1 MRKVWFVL
9 PSIVTVIAFV
19 GCSQD
24 NGAGGAQG
32 GANPSGGKSASGGA
46 TSGGATSGGASTG
59 GVSAGGSNSGGAS
72 AGGSSSGASNS
83 GGTSAGGSNSGGSN
97 SGGSNAGGSS
107 SGGSN
112 GGNGSGG
119 VGRGGSS
126 NGGGGAAN
134 GGTTSGGMG
143 SGGSGKGGAPASTP
157 CSFPSAWAPGSPTY
171 TTYTLPNA
179 LTACGYQGMGT
190 NAVRNIVTPANFA
203 AIPGM
208 SSSNFNTSNR
218 CGACVKINNAIIT
231 IVDECPYD
239 GGQNKPCANNPSGHL
254 DLSQQGA
261 SAAGVQGNP
270 DLKNQAKWQFVPC
283 PVNGNVIVR
292 LKQGNNNEFFIE
304 NEILPIQSV
313 TCEGQN
319 GSRTS
324 YGAWHFDQ
332 NVNGKPCTVTDIS
345 NRSID
350 ITIGNTQN
358 ENVDTGVQFPKCQ

>member
-1 MRKVWFVL
+1 MRKIWFAV
-9 PSIVTVIAFV
+9 PSLIAVIALV

-24 NGAGGAQG
+24 NGGGGAQG
-32 GANPSGGKSASGGA
+32 GANASGGKS
-46 TSGGATSGGASTG
+46 TSGGVA
-59 GVSAGGSNSGGAS
+59 N
-72 AGGSSSGASNS
+72 GGSSSGGVSSGGANSGGSTSGSSS
-83 GGTSAGGSNSGGSN
+83 GGTS
-97 SGGSNAGGSS
+97 SGGSNAGGPSAGGASSGGNS
-107 SGGSN
+107 SGGSSAGSGN
-112 GGNGSGG
+112 GGTSNGGT
-119 VGRGGSS
+119 S
-126 NGGGGAAN
+126 NGGGGHAN

-157 CSFPSAWAPGSPTY
+157 CSFPSAWAPGNPTY

-190 NAVRNIVTPANFA
+190 NAVRNIATAANFA

-208 SSSNFNTSNR
+208 SSSNFNTSSR

-254 DLSQQGA
+254 YLSQPGA

-283 PVNGNVIVR
+283 PVNGNVIIR

-332 NVNGKPCTVTDIS
+332 NVNGKPCTVTDVS

-350 ITIGNTQN
+350 ITVGNTQN